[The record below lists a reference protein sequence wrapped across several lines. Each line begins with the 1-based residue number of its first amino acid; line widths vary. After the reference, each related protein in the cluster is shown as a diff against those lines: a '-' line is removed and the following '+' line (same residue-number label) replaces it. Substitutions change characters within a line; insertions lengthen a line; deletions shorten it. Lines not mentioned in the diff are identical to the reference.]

1 MAMRRFF
8 ISVIGALLA
17 TMLAYSMV
25 AAADTATTGLTEK
38 AVEYARI
45 GGGDYQNFVGN
56 WDDGKYPLLYALIQS
71 SDRYGKVFHSA
82 AVMGATK
89 PYAPDPAMFAK
100 EMILVAARVMQ
111 APKSEDADKCFEVER
126 VVQTGQDLAVYY
138 RFKED
143 VEKASHSIKN
153 CLILRLPK
161 RDYKNV
167 FLFENG
173 KQVGVL
179 HPAQGQWSVP
189 AMPNVPA
196 NP

>member
-1 MAMRRFF
+1 MRRFF
-8 ISVIGALLA
+8 ISVIGVLLA
-17 TMLAYSMV
+17 TMLAYSMA
-25 AAADTATTGLTEK
+25 AAADTATAALTEK
-38 AVEYARI
+38 AVEYTRI
-45 GGGDYQNFVGN
+45 GVGDYQNYVGN

-89 PYAPDPAMFAK
+89 PYAPDAAMFAE

-138 RFKED
+138 KFKEY
-143 VEKASHSIKN
+143 VEKASHSIKD
-153 CLILRLPK
+153 CLILQIQK
-161 RDYKNV
+161 HDYKNV

-173 KQVGVL
+173 IQVGVL

-189 AMPNVPA
+189 AMPNALAKP
-196 NP
+196 